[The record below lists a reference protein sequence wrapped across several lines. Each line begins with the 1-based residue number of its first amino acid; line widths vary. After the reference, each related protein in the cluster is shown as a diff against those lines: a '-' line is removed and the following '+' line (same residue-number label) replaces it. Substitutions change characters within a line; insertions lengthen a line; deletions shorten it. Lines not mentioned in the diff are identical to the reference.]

1 MANIITFLL
10 QRSDSNG
17 KPAKKQRLSTSNLIT
32 APNLHVYSK
41 YIDAKESAII
51 DNIDEIHEEDI
62 PYVLVAATDDID
74 FYKKTISELQ
84 EKVRYTQ

>member
-1 MANIITFLL
+1 
-10 QRSDSNG
+10 
-17 KPAKKQRLSTSNLIT
+17 
-32 APNLHVYSK
+32 VYSK

-62 PYVLVAATDDID
+62 PHVLIAATDDID

-84 EKVRYTQ
+84 EKVRYIQ